1 MTLRLKWPQ
10 ASPIVILVGR
20 DATGTSSDWIKGLMQ
35 QGTSTPPI
43 CTIVVPTYN
52 ASGFIAQTVADLGR
66 FLDLHPEFCVLFVC
80 DGCTDDTVA
89 RLSGLIAGQP
99 NMRAH
104 VYLSNRGKGY
114 AVRTGL
120 TLAQTPYRIFT
131 DCDLA
136 YPPEECLRLLKC
148 LEEGADM
155 VVVNRASPN
164 SRFLI
169 SPRDFP
175 AIYKRHRMSRCFN
188 WFLRKMLPITI
199 LDTQAG
205 LKGITARAWQII
217 ESQMMT
223 DGFFIDVELLARA
236 GKQKMRIVEIPV
248 TFNYVDLTTVRM
260 VTHGWSMILDTIK
273 LRWRMAREGG
283 VSAVTTHS
291 AAMAD
296 EDVAPKA
303 A

>member
-1 MTLRLKWPQ
+1 
-10 ASPIVILVGR
+10 
-20 DATGTSSDWIKGLMQ
+20 
-35 QGTSTPPI
+35 
-43 CTIVVPTYN
+43 VPTYN
-52 ASGFIAQTVADLGR
+52 ASRFIAETVGALRR
-66 FLDLHPEFCVLFVC
+66 FLDSHPEFCVLFVC
-80 DGCTDDTVA
+80 DGCTDDTAA
-89 RLSGLIAGQP
+89 RLSALISDHP

-148 LEEGADM
+148 LEHGADM
-155 VVVNRASPN
+155 VVVNRASAD

-205 LKGITARAWQII
+205 LKGISGRAWQMI
-217 ESQMMT
+217 ESRMVT

-236 GKQKMRIVEIPV
+236 GKQSMRIVEIPV

-260 VTHGWSMILDTIK
+260 VTHGWSMLLDTLK

-283 VSAVTTHS
+283 VSAVTTCS
-291 AAMAD
+291 AELEAV
-296 EDVAPKA
+296 EDVATRA